1 MAFTRNSAA
10 NNNNAPAADR
20 NKAAGYLNIN
30 IVTAD
35 GNRKRLGSSGIPLR
49 ATHPLEGVILKFC
62 QENPDRVQELVGRI
76 EVSFVEAVQEGQ
88 MYDIGL

>member
-1 MAFTRNSAA
+1 MAFTRNSAKNA
-10 NNNNAPAADR
+10 EAPATER

-35 GNRKRLGSSGIPLR
+35 GSRKRLGTSGIPLR
-49 ATHPLEGVILKFC
+49 TTHPLEGVILKFC
-62 QENPDRVQELVGRI
+62 EDNPERVQELVGRI
-76 EVSFVEAVQEGQ
+76 EVSYVPAVAEGQ